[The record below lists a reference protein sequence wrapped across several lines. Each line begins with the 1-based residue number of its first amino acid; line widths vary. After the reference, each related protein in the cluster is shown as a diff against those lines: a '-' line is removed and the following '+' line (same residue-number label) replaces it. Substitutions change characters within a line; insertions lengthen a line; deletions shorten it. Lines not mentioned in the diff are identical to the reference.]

1 MNAILKTVRFSLILG
16 FILYLI
22 YLFAKFLFLPIFLF
36 IIILK
41 LFRMIKVKFKSNNKK
56 TFNNKESKINEIDDD
71 IIDGEFKDLE

>member
-16 FILYLI
+16 FILYLM
-22 YLFAKFLFLPIFLF
+22 YLSLKYFFLPIFLF